1 MSSSANH
8 KSDHGNKLT
17 NRVQTDVVRNRV
29 EGLGIMGYF
38 RIEPSKVET
47 IEDILLLD
55 LAKVLIPLG

>member
-1 MSSSANH
+1 
-8 KSDHGNKLT
+8 
-17 NRVQTDVVRNRV
+17 
-29 EGLGIMGYF
+29 MGYF